1 MSVSLADHFRR
12 ITSNAVYLEDGE
24 MANIRLHKPM
34 KVRKIKDDS
43 LVDPYIQELQ
53 MNLEQIEKGGYD
65 HFMLKEIYEQ
75 PSVIT
80 DTYRGRLHANEGII
94 QMSGV
99 EDNLEKF
106 LNAERIIIVACGTSW
121 HAGLVAEYILEEFT
135 RIPVEVEYASEF
147 RYRNPIINSKDV
159 VIAISQSGETADT
172 MAAIKLAKEKGAFVY
187 GVCNVVVTTR
197 NDEVDVVD
205 RCRKDDD
212 GWCRGRRPRILSVG
226 RAKLKA
232 KMSLL

>member
-1 MSVSLADHFRR
+1 
-12 ITSNAVYLEDGE
+12 
-24 MANIRLHKPM
+24 M

-106 LNAERIIIVACGTSW
+106 LNAEELLLL
-121 HAGLVAEYILEEFT
+121 LVE
-135 RIPVEVEYASEF
+135 
-147 RYRNPIINSKDV
+147 
-159 VIAISQSGETADT
+159 
-172 MAAIKLAKEKGAFVY
+172 
-187 GVCNVVVTTR
+187 
-197 NDEVDVVD
+197 
-205 RCRKDDD
+205 
-212 GWCRGRRPRILSVG
+212 
-226 RAKLKA
+226 
-232 KMSLL
+232 LLGMLG